1 MNILLCNDDG
11 IFSEGLLTLANLLK
25 TKHSVTVFAPT
36 GNRSGYSRSVSF
48 HKNIEVKP
56 VKVIEGVEAYT
67 VSGTPADCVKF
78 ALTTL
83 DTKFDL
89 VVAGINQGPNLGSDI
104 FYSGTVNACFEAN
117 VENLP
122 AIAFSNVGFRDYK
135 FSENAIIIEK
145 IFDKLVSISSGK
157 YTLNVNIPNA
167 NACDVLGVEFCTAG
181 VCKYSDGYIK
191 TGEYTY
197 KLIGEPIPP
206 SEKDVDT
213 DVYYSSKNFVT
224 VTPVTHRVTD
234 ENVLLKLKGFSI
246 K

>member
-11 IFSEGLLTLANLLK
+11 IFSEGLLTLAKLLK
-25 TKHSVTVFAPT
+25 TKNKVTVFAPS

-56 VKVIEGVEAYT
+56 AYEIDGVEAYT
-67 VSGTPADCVKF
+67 VSGTPADCVKY
-78 ALTTL
+78 ALTAL
-83 DTKFDL
+83 DSKFDL

-117 VENLP
+117 VENIP
-122 AIAFSNVGFRDYK
+122 AIAFSNVGLKDFK
-135 FSENAIIIEK
+135 FLENAVVIEN
-145 IFDKLVSISSGK
+145 IFEKLVEIASGN
-157 YTLNVNIPNA
+157 YTLNVNIPNV
-167 NACDVLGVEFCTAG
+167 NASEISGVKICKAG
-181 VCKYSDGYIK
+181 VCKYTDGYIK

-206 SEKDVDT
+206 SESDFDT

-224 VTPVTHRVTD
+224 ITPVTHRVTD
-234 ENVLLKLKGFSI
+234 ESALLKLKGFSI
-246 K
+246 

>member
-1 MNILLCNDDG
+1 MNILVCNDDG
-11 IFSEGLLTLANLLK
+11 IFSEGLKVLANVLK
-25 TKHSVTVFAPT
+25 NKHNVTVFAPT

-48 HKNIEVKP
+48 HKNIDVVP
-56 VKVIEGVEAYT
+56 VDEIEGVNSFT

-78 ALTTL
+78 ALTN
-83 DTKFDL
+83 KISEFDL
-89 VVAGINQGPNLGSDI
+89 VVAGINQGPNLGSDV

-117 VENLP
+117 VENIP
-122 AIAFSNVGFRDYK
+122 AIAFSNVGFRDFK
-135 FSENAIIIEK
+135 FTENAKIIEK
-145 IFDKLVSISSGK
+145 IFDKLLSLTSGS
-157 YTLNVNIPNA
+157 YTLNVNLPNV
-167 NACDVLGVEFCTAG
+167 CESEIQGVKFCRTG

-206 SEKDVDT
+206 NEKDFDT
-213 DVYYSSKNFVT
+213 DVYYSAKNYVT

-234 ENVLLKLKGFSI
+234 ENALLKLKGLSL